1 MNHDHPTLTAG
12 SPLTEMEIM
21 WFLMVVM
28 FGWNLYMAWQH
39 NKLSKKADCS
49 CKEKRMLNNG

>member
-1 MNHDHPTLTAG
+1 VNHDHPVITAG
-12 SPLTEMEIM
+12 SSITEMEIM

-39 NKLSKKADCS
+39 NKLSNKVECFCK
-49 CKEKRMLNNG
+49 KEKK